1 MAHLIVRDR
10 VRREARDHAVEI
22 VHVHRLHKA
31 AYGCRQVQ
39 FLFDH
44 AQPRDAVTGEI
55 NVPVELER
63 LCHAKRCIVAVDGDG
78 EDRMPV
84 ALLGVQR
91 MHADVRAEIEGIGP
105 VSDFL
110 AAMLLT
116 HVDTFP
122 KVRPVARLETR

>member
-1 MAHLIVRDR
+1 MFIACTKPRTG
-10 VRREARDHAVEI
+10 
-22 VHVHRLHKA
+22 
-31 AYGCRQVQ
+31 AYRSS
-39 FLFDH
+39 FSSTMRS
-44 AQPRDAVTGEI
+44 RDAVTGEI

-63 LCHAKRCIVAVDGDG
+63 LRHAKRCIVAVDGDG